1 MIPIEV
7 YSKLLTYAEIKMA
20 EELINRDNS
29 FIIEIFETFMTIDKQ
44 YDCILMEYCPV
55 L

>member
-20 EELINRDNS
+20 EELINRDNP
-29 FIIEIFETFMTIDKQ
+29 FIIKIFETFMTIDKQ